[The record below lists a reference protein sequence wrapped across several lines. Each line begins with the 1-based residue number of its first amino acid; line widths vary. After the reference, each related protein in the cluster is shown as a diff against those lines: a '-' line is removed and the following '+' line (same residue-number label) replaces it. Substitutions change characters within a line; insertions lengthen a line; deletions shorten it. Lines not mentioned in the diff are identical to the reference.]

1 MEQYITVTSVLGVL
15 IAVAGWLMKRTID
28 AQETKLSHLEDVVDT
43 IKQEYLHKND
53 FRDFKAELRGMFEEI
68 QRDIR
73 SLREKGH

>member
-1 MEQYITVTSVLGVL
+1 
-15 IAVAGWLMKRTID
+15 MKRTID

>member
-15 IAVAGWLMKRTID
+15 LAVAGWLMKRTID